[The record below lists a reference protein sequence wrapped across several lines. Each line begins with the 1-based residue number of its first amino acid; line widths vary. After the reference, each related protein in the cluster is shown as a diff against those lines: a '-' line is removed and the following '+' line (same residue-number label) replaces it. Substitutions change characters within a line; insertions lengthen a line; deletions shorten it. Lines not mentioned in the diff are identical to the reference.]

1 MTPDETRP
9 TALSKMVSLILFLVE
24 TSREGHVLHLSES
37 DMNYL
42 IRGRVG
48 FFRCQL
54 QSIILLFLVFNFQ
67 IYKM

>member
-9 TALSKMVSLILFLVE
+9 TALSKMVSLISFLVE

-48 FFRCQL
+48 VFGCQF